1 MRQKGEKISNLK
13 NINKK
18 KKEKRRRINFKLI
31 SNINSNLKTKP
42 PNQTNDKIQKPNFK
56 AQIHV

>member
-42 PNQTNDKIQKPNFK
+42 NQTYDKIQKPNFK
-56 AQIHV
+56 AQTRV